1 MRWSKVKKLI
11 TLSIILL
18 SVLAGAYYLS
28 SYLTPKIEL
37 NALGEFYIRNSYF
50 GEYSSGSPEVVTAI
64 LWDYRGLDTY
74 FETAV
79 LFMAIIS
86 AVSIFRSMPNVSFHP
101 RGFTNITKTGV
112 KIVGLVTFVA
122 AATTAFHGH
131 ITPGGGFQGG
141 SMLAVVPLLVIVG
154 FSKKTLEK
162 NGFNKERALVIRT
175 IGLLTIAL
183 VAFYPA
189 FIGKYFMQNLPI
201 YPKEIYG
208 MLASGSLSLFNMAE
222 FLAVGAGFTIIFLL
236 LSNPEGG
243 REA

>member
-1 MRWSKVKKLI
+1 MKKLI

-18 SVLAGAYYLS
+18 AVLAGAYYLS
-28 SYLTPKIEL
+28 SYLAPRAEL
-37 NALGEFYIRNSYF
+37 NALGEFYLRNSYF
-50 GEYSSGSPEVVTAI
+50 GEHSAGSPEVVTAI

-86 AVSIFRSMPNVSFHP
+86 AVSIFRNIPSVSFHP

-112 KIVGLVTFVA
+112 KIVGLITFVA

-154 FSKKTLEK
+154 FSKKALEK
-162 NGFNKERALVIRT
+162 AGLNKERALVIRT

-183 VAFYPA
+183 AAFYPLLA
-189 FIGKYFMQNLPI
+189 GGRFMQNLSI
-201 YPKEIYG
+201 YPKELYG
-208 MLASGSLSLFNMAE
+208 MLVSGSLSLFNMAE

-243 REA
+243 SEA

>member
-1 MRWSKVKKLI
+1 MKKLI

-18 SVLAGAYYLS
+18 AVLAGAYYLS
-28 SYLTPKIEL
+28 SYLAPRAEL
-37 NALGEFYIRNSYF
+37 NALGEFYLRNSYF
-50 GEYSSGSPEVVTAI
+50 GEHSAGSPEVVTAI

-86 AVSIFRSMPNVSFHP
+86 AVSIFRNMPSVSFHP

-112 KIVGLVTFVA
+112 KIVGLITFVA

-154 FSKKTLEK
+154 FSKKALEK
-162 NGFNKERALVIRT
+162 AGLNKERALVIRT

-183 VAFYPA
+183 AAFYPLLA
-189 FIGKYFMQNLPI
+189 GGRFMQNLSI
-201 YPKEIYG
+201 YPKELYG
-208 MLASGSLSLFNMAE
+208 MLVSGSLSLFNMAE

-243 REA
+243 SEA

>member
-1 MRWSKVKKLI
+1 VKKLI

-18 SVLAGAYYLS
+18 AVLAGAYYLS
-28 SYLTPKIEL
+28 SYLAPRAEL
-37 NALGEFYIRNSYF
+37 NALGEFYLRNSYF
-50 GEYSSGSPEVVTAI
+50 GEHSAGSPEVVTAI

-86 AVSIFRSMPNVSFHP
+86 AVSIFRNIPSVSFHP

-112 KIVGLVTFVA
+112 KIVGLITFVA

-154 FSKKTLEK
+154 FSKKALEK
-162 NGFNKERALVIRT
+162 AGLNKERALVIRT

-183 VAFYPA
+183 AAFYPLLA
-189 FIGKYFMQNLPI
+189 GGRFMQNLSI
-201 YPKEIYG
+201 YPKELYG
-208 MLASGSLSLFNMAE
+208 MLVSGSLSLFNMAE

-243 REA
+243 SEA